1 MDLAQEA
8 REDAPRG
15 QGKPAGM
22 SGQLRRIL
30 VADDDPTIL
39 TLVKAVLKSGPYEVV
54 TCGDAES
61 ALVCLQTEPPF
72 DVIISDFMLPGLSG
86 LEFVSKLRLSER
98 TSATP
103 ILMMSGHTNYA
114 MEERALAAGA
124 NLFLHK
130 PFTLSELRVAV
141 KNLSE
146 HSPHTA
152 AS

>member
-1 MDLAQEA
+1 ML
-8 REDAPRG
+8 G
-15 QGKPAGM
+15 TV
-22 SGQLRRIL
+22 RRVL

-39 TLVKAVLKSGPYEVV
+39 TLVKAVLKSGPYEVI

-61 ALVCLQTEPPF
+61 ALVCLGNEAPF

-86 LEFVSKLRLSER
+86 LEFVTKLRVSQPTLH
-98 TSATP
+98 TP

-130 PFTLSELRVAV
+130 PFTLSELRIAV

-146 HSPHTA
+146 GAHKAPV
-152 AS
+152 

>member
-1 MDLAQEA
+1 MPDNV
-8 REDAPRG
+8 
-15 QGKPAGM
+15 
-22 SGQLRRIL
+22 RRIL

-39 TLVKAVLKSGPYEVV
+39 TLVRAVLKSGPYDVT

-61 ALVCLQTEPPF
+61 ALVCLEQSQPF

-86 LEFVSKLRLSER
+86 LEFVTKLRLHER
-98 TSATP
+98 TVHTP

-130 PFTLSELRVAV
+130 PFTLSELRIAV
-141 KNLSE
+141 KQLSE
-146 HSPHTA
+146 GAHQTPA
-152 AS
+152 